1 MRIDTSV
8 LLSNTRLI
16 LLLVVLLV
24 VSSKPCLS
32 EGLSAGIVDFD
43 AAGAARADSGR
54 VDLGEVFFVFFTL
67 LVVGLAVGFRI
78 FVFVVVEVVFVLI
91 RSGVVCGGAF
101 GAFLACGSVVLSTV
115 GACVSMGELRSI
127 SINVHTSSPSSSSP
141 SSSVY
146 EWSSLPAAAAASSAS
161 VAVRLPLPL
170 ASGAAGAS
178 ASATATALCV
188 DKHHY

>member
-8 LLSNTRLI
+8 LLSNTWLS
-16 LLLVVLLV
+16 LLLVVVLV

-54 VDLGEVFFVFFTL
+54 VDLGEVFFVFFAL

-78 FVFVVVEVVFVLI
+78 FVFVVFEVVVILI
-91 RSGVVCGGAF
+91 RGMVCGGAF

-141 SSSVY
+141 SSSV
-146 EWSSLPAAAAASSAS
+146 
-161 VAVRLPLPL
+161 
-170 ASGAAGAS
+170 
-178 ASATATALCV
+178 
-188 DKHHY
+188 